1 MPRTKGAKA
10 NPLAKLTKRFDM
22 EAGKSGLTND
32 ELLAVK
38 DMYEKGDAAAIAK
51 MGIDKELLGKIVG
64 IFGFKTKE
72 EILIECARGFEVDM
86 GQPRIITRSFT
97 QFGVE
102 SYEGQSIE
110 DRCKKLVE
118 TGEPIKDTSPLIYTP
133 KDKGVM
139 PQYDV
144 RADKW
149 EIAQNAMDG
158 VNKERIAKGQQPPS
172 AEVDKKDTAQGGAL
186 ENAGQ
191 PT

>member
-1 MPRTKGAKA
+1 MLFRYVSQSRYHQG
-10 NPLAKLTKRFDM
+10 
-22 EAGKSGLTND
+22 
-32 ELLAVK
+32 
-38 DMYEKGDAAAIAK
+38 
-51 MGIDKELLGKIVG
+51 LLGTNRKENHC
-64 IFGFKTKE
+64 KTRYE
-72 EILIECARGFEVDM
+72 RSTDTFNVINM
-86 GQPRIITRSFT
+86 GKPRIITKSFT

-110 DRCKKLVE
+110 NRCKKLVE

-133 KDKGVM
+133 KEKGVM

-149 EIAQNAMDG
+149 EIAQNAMDR

-172 AEVDKKDTAQGGAL
+172 EEVNKKDTAQGGASK
-186 ENAGQ
+186 NAGQ

>member
-1 MPRTKGAKA
+1 M
-10 NPLAKLTKRFDM
+10 
-22 EAGKSGLTND
+22 GK
-32 ELLAVK
+32 
-38 DMYEKGDAAAIAK
+38 
-51 MGIDKELLGKIVG
+51 
-64 IFGFKTKE
+64 
-72 EILIECARGFEVDM
+72 
-86 GQPRIITRSFT
+86 PRIITSSFT

-133 KDKGVM
+133 KEKGVM

-149 EIAQNAMDG
+149 DIAQSAMDK
-158 VNKERIAKGQQPPS
+158 VHKERIAKGQQPPS
-172 AEVDKKDTAQGGAL
+172 EEAKTKDTTQGGASKD
-186 ENAGQ
+186 AGQ

>member
-1 MPRTKGAKA
+1 M
-10 NPLAKLTKRFDM
+10 
-22 EAGKSGLTND
+22 GK
-32 ELLAVK
+32 
-38 DMYEKGDAAAIAK
+38 
-51 MGIDKELLGKIVG
+51 
-64 IFGFKTKE
+64 
-72 EILIECARGFEVDM
+72 
-86 GQPRIITRSFT
+86 PRIITKSFT
-97 QFGVE
+97 QFRVE
-102 SYEGQSIE
+102 SYGGQSIE

-172 AEVDKKDTAQGGAL
+172 EEVKKNTTQGGASDD
-186 ENAGQ
+186 AGQ
-191 PT
+191 PA

>member
-1 MPRTKGAKA
+1 M
-10 NPLAKLTKRFDM
+10 
-22 EAGKSGLTND
+22 GKP
-32 ELLAVK
+32 K
-38 DMYEKGDAAAIAK
+38 
-51 MGIDKELLGKIVG
+51 
-64 IFGFKTKE
+64 
-72 EILIECARGFEVDM
+72 
-86 GQPRIITRSFT
+86 IITKSYT

-133 KDKGVM
+133 KENGVM

-149 EIAQNAMDG
+149 EIAQNAMDR
-158 VNKERIAKGQQPPS
+158 VNRERIAKGQQPPGET
-172 AEVDKKDTAQGGAL
+172 AEKKETAKGGASGD
-186 ENAGQ
+186 AGQ

>member
-1 MPRTKGAKA
+1 M
-10 NPLAKLTKRFDM
+10 
-22 EAGKSGLTND
+22 
-32 ELLAVK
+32 
-38 DMYEKGDAAAIAK
+38 
-51 MGIDKELLGKIVG
+51 
-64 IFGFKTKE
+64 
-72 EILIECARGFEVDM
+72 
-86 GQPRIITRSFT
+86 
-97 QFGVE
+97 E

-133 KDKGVM
+133 KEKGVM

-149 EIAQNAMDG
+149 DIAQNAMDG
-158 VNKERIAKGQQPPS
+158 VNRERIAKGQQPPGRE
-172 AEVDKKDTAQGGAL
+172 ADKKDTAQGGAL

>member
-1 MPRTKGAKA
+1 M
-10 NPLAKLTKRFDM
+10 
-22 EAGKSGLTND
+22 GK
-32 ELLAVK
+32 
-38 DMYEKGDAAAIAK
+38 
-51 MGIDKELLGKIVG
+51 
-64 IFGFKTKE
+64 
-72 EILIECARGFEVDM
+72 
-86 GQPRIITRSFT
+86 PRIIKNSFT

-144 RADKW
+144 RTDKW
-149 EIAQNAMDG
+149 EIAQNAMDR
-158 VNKERIAKGQQPPS
+158 VNRERIAKGQQPPS
-172 AEVDKKDTAQGGAL
+172 GEAEKKDTAQGGAS
-186 ENAGQ
+186 NDAGQ